1 MIEDVSHSL
10 NNYNIRSNPPTNM
23 SVQEASF
30 YLGVSVRKLRSS
42 IANHEV
48 RHVRFGSRI
57 ILRKQDLDA
66 FLEGMVA

>member
-1 MIEDVSHSL
+1 MEKNHDVTI
-10 NNYNIRSNPPTNM
+10 NNIRSNPPANM

-30 YLGVSVRKLRSS
+30 YLGVSQRKLRSS

-57 ILRKQDLDA
+57 ILRKQDLDS

>member
-1 MIEDVSHSL
+1 MSKLYSKSQAVDA
-10 NNYNIRSNPPTNM
+10 IRSNPPTNM

-48 RHVRFGSRI
+48 KHIRFGSRV
-57 ILRKQDLDA
+57 ILRKIDLDS
-66 FLEGMVA
+66 FLEGLVA